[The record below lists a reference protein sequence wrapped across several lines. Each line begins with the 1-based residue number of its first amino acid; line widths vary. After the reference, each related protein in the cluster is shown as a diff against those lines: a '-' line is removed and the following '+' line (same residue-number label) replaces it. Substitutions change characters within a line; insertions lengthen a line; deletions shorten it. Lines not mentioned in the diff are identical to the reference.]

1 MDGTWGGFAEDSG
14 VLSGGGEAY
23 ANLLLESRRVPEMV
37 VVLKCSEDKSLKRLI
52 DEKAIVTKFED
63 IEKKRDELKV
73 KKRAED
79 SQTKSDEK
87 KEEQKGDEEMPQE

>member
-23 ANLLLESRRVPEMV
+23 ANLLLESRRPPEMV
-37 VVLKCSEDKSLKRLI
+37 VVLKCSEDKSLDRLI
-52 DEKAIVTKFED
+52 DKKAIHDEFES
-63 IEKKRDELKV
+63 ITKKREDLKV

-79 SQTKSDEK
+79 RQVKHDERK
-87 KEEQKGDEEMPQE
+87 AELDQQEEVD